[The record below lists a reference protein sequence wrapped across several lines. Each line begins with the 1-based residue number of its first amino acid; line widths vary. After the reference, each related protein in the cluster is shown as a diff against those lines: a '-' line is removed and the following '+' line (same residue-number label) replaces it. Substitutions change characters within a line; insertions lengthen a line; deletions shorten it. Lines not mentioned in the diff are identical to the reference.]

1 MRRFLLLLSLS
12 VSVFGQTKLEDL
24 ERMALAS
31 SPSLQQ
37 ASAQIR
43 VAAGRAKQAGLY
55 PNPIFGATGDHN
67 TPALN
72 GGSLGGFAEQR
83 IVTGG
88 KLGLDQKTADEDRLT
103 AEEMARAER
112 LRVLAEIRTLYYRG
126 LGEQRLLDVR
136 KRMAELAE
144 RTAGVS
150 RELKNVGQ
158 ADQPNV
164 LEAEI
169 EAQRAQLGATMAENA
184 LARTWREIGEMTG
197 LKRSTLEGDLETL
210 PALDSEAEL
219 ARILRESPRIRAAE
233 IDAARSALVLR
244 RAKAEV
250 IPDIVAR
257 GGIRYNRELLPYPV
271 GPEGYFDV
279 GVSVPLFN
287 RNQGAREAANA
298 DQERA
303 RAQAAKERLE
313 LTRQFA
319 SLYREYA
326 DATAAAVRYRDELLP
341 KARQGF
347 EMFQASFRQM
357 AAAYPNVLSS
367 QRTLIQMEEEYIEQL
382 VTAWRAKVEIEAL

>member
-257 GGIRYNRELLPYPV
+257 GGVRYNRELLPYRV

-298 DQERA
+298 DQDRA

-313 LTRQFA
+313 LSRQFA